1 MKDYENDCLSELD
14 ENILYLL
21 NSDSYLNVN
30 VRFLLEKVDLLSKD
44 ITQIKIKLKDIEKRK
59 GEK

>member
-44 ITQIKIKLKDIEKRK
+44 ITKIKIKLKDIEKRK